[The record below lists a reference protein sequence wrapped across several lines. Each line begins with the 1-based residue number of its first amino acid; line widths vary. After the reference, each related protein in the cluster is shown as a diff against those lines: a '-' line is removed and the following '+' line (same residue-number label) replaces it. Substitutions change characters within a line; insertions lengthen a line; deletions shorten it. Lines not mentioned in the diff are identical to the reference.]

1 MTILNM
7 IWPAIYVV
15 EELYHFW
22 YIVFFTIV
30 IEMFLLKW
38 ILKVKYSKAL
48 LMSVLGNLISGVV
61 GTYIMMWSMLFWHI
75 LVGQIFGSI
84 FNAFNWIMTFVLLF
98 TGSVFLEVA
107 FIVYWFEYKVKPVLK
122 SMLLGNALSYV
133 MIAIL
138 MLSAHRKSDGKTVS
152 GEVISFHP
160 SKSHFV
166 LLDSSWMKIQSS
178 ELEIS
183 KFNMDKTVNTTYA
196 FKIKFDTEYPDKFRF
211 QFRLV
216 GNKYA
221 GGMSEREKVFLV
233 AKYTDTIKVLLE
245 QKNPDSS
252 IGWTMPVIT
261 DTIVFVRQQSNEAE
275 LVNNMDNTSQLEY
288 KITLLDSVVKFGE
301 KVKLNVEISN
311 PGIKD
316 KVILF
321 TGPDKNSPYPFATK
335 VILEPLDSK
344 EKIDYDHVAYY
355 ASNVYTDDELE
366 NSYDTIKSNQ
376 RLVKQFD
383 LYDIINLNTFKKVLP
398 KGNYSVQMEINH
410 NLTNS
415 VILHIK

>member
-1 MTILNM
+1 M

-15 EELYHFW
+15 EELYNFW

-38 ILKVKYSKAL
+38 ILNVKYSKAL

-84 FNAFNWIMTFVLLF
+84 FNAFNWVMTFVLLF

-122 SMLLGNALSYV
+122 SMLLGNALSYL

-138 MLSAHRKSDGKTVS
+138 MLSAHKKSDGKTVS

-196 FKIKFDTEYPDKFRF
+196 FKIKFDTENPDKFRF

-288 KITLLDSVVKFGE
+288 
-301 KVKLNVEISN
+301 
-311 PGIKD
+311 
-316 KVILF
+316 
-321 TGPDKNSPYPFATK
+321 
-335 VILEPLDSK
+335 
-344 EKIDYDHVAYY
+344 
-355 ASNVYTDDELE
+355 
-366 NSYDTIKSNQ
+366 
-376 RLVKQFD
+376 
-383 LYDIINLNTFKKVLP
+383 
-398 KGNYSVQMEINH
+398 
-410 NLTNS
+410 
-415 VILHIK
+415 